1 METNET
7 KSGDSRLEMLEA
19 CNKIAAQIRALDE
32 QLYGLMA
39 FAPFMSKEELRQ
51 LRSDFKR
58 EKEFLRAEIERVSKE
73 WERSH
78 GD

>member
-1 METNET
+1 METDET
-7 KSGDSRLEMLEA
+7 KSGDSRLEMLET

-73 WERSH
+73 WGRSH